1 LAAVQHFDIRRVIV
15 VAGGWLRSPV
25 CWSNGMPFGKV
36 FKVLVVLSLTAT
48 GAAMARD
55 KSKVPVSEKGK
66 TVNLVK
72 GDKAGLVK
80 GDKAGAKNGQVQ
92 VSVRH
97 ATPQA
102 PIVMGRSISVHHKT
116 KLHHVKINSLES
128 IDPTV
133 SADGSH

>member
-1 LAAVQHFDIRRVIV
+1 MTSAALSRLRVV
-15 VAGGWLRSPV
+15 GYEARFV
-25 CWSNGMPFGKV
+25 WSNGMPFGKV

-66 TVNLVK
+66 TVN
-72 GDKAGLVK
+72 LVK

>member
-1 LAAVQHFDIRRVIV
+1 
-15 VAGGWLRSPV
+15 
-25 CWSNGMPFGKV
+25 MPFGKV

-72 GDKAGLVK
+72 GDKAG
-80 GDKAGAKNGQVQ
+80 AKNSQVQ

>member
-1 LAAVQHFDIRRVIV
+1 
-15 VAGGWLRSPV
+15 
-25 CWSNGMPFGKV
+25 MPFGKV

-128 IDPTV
+128 IDATV
-133 SADGSH
+133 SADVSH

>member
-1 LAAVQHFDIRRVIV
+1 
-15 VAGGWLRSPV
+15 
-25 CWSNGMPFGKV
+25 MPFGKV

-72 GDKAGLVK
+72 GDKAG
-80 GDKAGAKNGQVQ
+80 AKNGQVQ

-102 PIVMGRSISVHHKT
+102 PIVMGRCISVHHKT

>member
-1 LAAVQHFDIRRVIV
+1 LAAVQHFDIRRVIAV
-15 VAGGWLRSPV
+15 TGGWLRSPV

-72 GDKAGLVK
+72 GDKAG
-80 GDKAGAKNGQVQ
+80 AKNGQVQ

-128 IDPTV
+128 IDASV
-133 SADGSH
+133 SADVSH

>member
-1 LAAVQHFDIRRVIV
+1 
-15 VAGGWLRSPV
+15 
-25 CWSNGMPFGKV
+25 MPFGKV
-36 FKVLVVLSLTAT
+36 FKVLVVLCLTAT

-66 TVNLVK
+66 TVNLVKGDKAGLVK

>member
-1 LAAVQHFDIRRVIV
+1 LAAVQHFDIRRVIAV
-15 VAGGWLRSPV
+15 TGGWLRSPV

-36 FKVLVVLSLTAT
+36 FKVLVILSLTAT

-80 GDKAGAKNGQVQ
+80 GDKAGAKNGQMQ

>member
-1 LAAVQHFDIRRVIV
+1 LAAVQHFDIRRVIAV
-15 VAGGWLRSPV
+15 TGGWLRSPV

-80 GDKAGAKNGQVQ
+80 GDKAGAKNSQVQ

>member
-1 LAAVQHFDIRRVIV
+1 LAAVQHFDIRRVIAV
-15 VAGGWLRSPV
+15 TGGWLRSPV

-66 TVNLVK
+66 TVN
-72 GDKAGLVK
+72 LVK

>member
-1 LAAVQHFDIRRVIV
+1 LAAVQHFDIRRVIAV
-15 VAGGWLRSPV
+15 TGGWLRSPV

-72 GDKAGLVK
+72 GDKAG
-80 GDKAGAKNGQVQ
+80 AKNGQVQ
-92 VSVRH
+92 VNVRH

-128 IDPTV
+128 IDASV
-133 SADGSH
+133 SADVSH

>member
-1 LAAVQHFDIRRVIV
+1 
-15 VAGGWLRSPV
+15 
-25 CWSNGMPFGKV
+25 MPFGKV

-92 VSVRH
+92 VGVRH

>member
-1 LAAVQHFDIRRVIV
+1 
-15 VAGGWLRSPV
+15 
-25 CWSNGMPFGKV
+25 MPFGKV

-92 VSVRH
+92 VNVRH

>member
-1 LAAVQHFDIRRVIV
+1 VAAVQHFDIRRVIAV
-15 VAGGWLRSPV
+15 TGGWLRSPV

-66 TVNLVK
+66 TVN
-72 GDKAGLVK
+72 LVK

>member
-1 LAAVQHFDIRRVIV
+1 LAAVQHFDIRRVIAV
-15 VAGGWLRSPV
+15 TGGWLRSPV

-36 FKVLVVLSLTAT
+36 FKVLVILSLTAT

>member
-15 VAGGWLRSPV
+15 VTGGWLRSPV

>member
-1 LAAVQHFDIRRVIV
+1 
-15 VAGGWLRSPV
+15 
-25 CWSNGMPFGKV
+25 MPFGKV
-36 FKVLVVLSLTAT
+36 FKVLVILSLTAT

-66 TVNLVK
+66 TVN
-72 GDKAGLVK
+72 LVK

>member
-1 LAAVQHFDIRRVIV
+1 LAAVQHFDIRRVIAV
-15 VAGGWLRSPV
+15 TGGWLRSPV

>member
-15 VAGGWLRSPV
+15 VTGGWFRSPV

>member
-1 LAAVQHFDIRRVIV
+1 
-15 VAGGWLRSPV
+15 
-25 CWSNGMPFGKV
+25 MPFGKV

-55 KSKVPVSEKGK
+55 KSKVPVSEKSK
-66 TVNLVK
+66 TVN
-72 GDKAGLVK
+72 LVK

-102 PIVMGRSISVHHKT
+102 PIVMGRSSSISVHHKT

>member
-15 VAGGWLRSPV
+15 VTGGWLRSPV

-133 SADGSH
+133 SAEH

>member
-1 LAAVQHFDIRRVIV
+1 
-15 VAGGWLRSPV
+15 
-25 CWSNGMPFGKV
+25 MPFGKV

-72 GDKAGLVK
+72 GDKAG
-80 GDKAGAKNGQVQ
+80 AKNGQVQ
-92 VSVRH
+92 VNVRH

-128 IDPTV
+128 IDASV
-133 SADGSH
+133 SADVSH

>member
-1 LAAVQHFDIRRVIV
+1 MAAVQHFDIRRVI
-15 VAGGWLRSPV
+15 AATGGWSRSPV

-128 IDPTV
+128 IDASV
-133 SADGSH
+133 SANVSH

>member
-1 LAAVQHFDIRRVIV
+1 LAAVQHFDIRRVIAV
-15 VAGGWLRSPV
+15 TGGWLRSPV

-133 SADGSH
+133 SAHGSH

>member
-1 LAAVQHFDIRRVIV
+1 LAVVQHFDIRRVIAV
-15 VAGGWLRSPV
+15 TGGWLRSPV

>member
-1 LAAVQHFDIRRVIV
+1 LAAVQHFDIRRVIAV
-15 VAGGWLRSPV
+15 TGGWLRSPV

-133 SADGSH
+133 SADVSH

>member
-15 VAGGWLRSPV
+15 VTGGWLRSPV

-66 TVNLVK
+66 TVN
-72 GDKAGLVK
+72 LVK

>member
-1 LAAVQHFDIRRVIV
+1 LAAVQHFDIRRVIAV
-15 VAGGWLRSPV
+15 TGGWLLSPV

-66 TVNLVK
+66 TVN
-72 GDKAGLVK
+72 LVK